1 VRITEHAKNATRER
15 IVQAATGLFA
25 ADGWHNTTTRGI
37 AAAAG
42 IAAGTLF
49 NYFPTKEA
57 IVAALIAEA
66 VQRANEEFHAARNPD
81 DPLEA
86 DLFTLIWAGFRN
98 LREFRNFLAPACET
112 IFSPLARPSP
122 GSPGDGIRIDHL
134 EQVDAIVTSHGYP
147 GPRSALTMQ
156 LYWTLYLGAFA
167 FWAADESPGQEDSLA
182 LLDHSLKLFVASLA
196 KYGERNP

>member
-1 VRITEHAKNATRER
+1 M
-15 IVQAATGLFA
+15 
-25 ADGWHNTTTRGI
+25 
-37 AAAAG
+37 
-42 IAAGTLF
+42 
-49 NYFPTKEA
+49 
-57 IVAALIAEA
+57 
-66 VQRANEEFHAARNPD
+66 
-81 DPLEA
+81 
-86 DLFTLIWAGFRN
+86 
-98 LREFRNFLAPACET
+98 
-112 IFSPLARPSP
+112 PLARPSP